1 MALHRPFRSRGESFM
16 LVAAHAVAAGAPRIA
31 VRGPQAVA
39 LLAPLFADALGAR
52 ALRLIAAE
60 LASVASPLQDR
71 EVLARLAA
79 AIDSGRL
86 VPVRV
91 EPPRTWGV
99 YQSAPRADRPET
111 ADDHP
116 LEPRVDA
123 THWIEIRL
131 VDEDDVGIPSQR
143 YLIIDPDGRPHRG
156 YTDSL
161 GSARVTRLSPGTCRV
176 SFPDLDGSICE
187 LTTTPGR

>member
-1 MALHRPFRSRGESFM
+1 MTLHRSFRSRGESFA
-16 LVAAHAVAAGAPRIA
+16 LVAAHAVGAGAPRIA
-31 VRGPQAVA
+31 VRGPRAAA
-39 LLAPLFADALGAR
+39 LLAPLFADAIDAR

-60 LASVASPLQDR
+60 LTSVASPLQDR
-71 EVLARLAA
+71 EVLARLVA

-91 EPPRTWGV
+91 EPLRKWGV
-99 YQSAPRADRPET
+99 YQSGQRADRSET
-111 ADDHP
+111 ADDRP

-131 VDEDDVGIPSQR
+131 VDDDDAGISGQR

-161 GSARVTRLSPGTCRV
+161 GSARITRLSPGTCRV
-176 SFPDLDGSICE
+176 SFPDLDGSVCE
-187 LTTTPGR
+187 LATTPG